1 MRNICSGRSP
11 WLRLFHMN
19 QQHAAKYDLENTWTQ
34 NRGTVRISIVNYHHK
49 IMLPSE
55 IKILFNKES
64 LTLWIKTHSEIISRF
79 NPISRSEVRG
89 CCIFLLDPNP
99 KFKGILRFKGSVFHS
114 LYHSCSVQRRL
125 EFIFCL
131 FFFFSYVCVVGER
144 VVVHWKNV
152 MTLFKL

>member
-55 IKILFNKES
+55 IKILYNKES

-99 KFKGILRFKGSVFHS
+99 KFKGILGFKGRFSSVCTTPVVFRGDWNS
-114 LYHSCSVQRRL
+114 FSA
-125 EFIFCL
+125 
-131 FFFFSYVCVVGER
+131 FFFFQLCMCCRRKGGCALEEC
-144 VVVHWKNV
+144 ND
-152 MTLFKL
+152 FI

>member
-1 MRNICSGRSP
+1 MGNICSGRSP

-34 NRGTVRISIVNYHHK
+34 NRGTVRKSIVNYHHK

-55 IKILFNKES
+55 IMILFNKKS

-89 CCIFLLDPNP
+89 YCIFLLDPNP
-99 KFKGILRFKGSVFHS
+99 KLEGILGFKGSIFLS
-114 LYHSCSVQRRL
+114 LYHCRNVQRRL
-125 EFIFCL
+125 DFIFCFAFL
-131 FFFFSYVCVVGER
+131 VMYVLQEKEGGCALEEC
-144 VVVHWKNV
+144 NDCI
-152 MTLFKL
+152 